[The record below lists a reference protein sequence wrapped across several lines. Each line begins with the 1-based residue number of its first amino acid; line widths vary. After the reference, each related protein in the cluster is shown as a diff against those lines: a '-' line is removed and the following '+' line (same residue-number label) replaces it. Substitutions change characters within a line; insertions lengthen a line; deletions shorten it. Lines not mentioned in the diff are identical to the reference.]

1 MEERDPVEVHV
12 ARTLRR
18 IRQIIADVVR
28 SYEYSKSIEYSSL
41 YMAKRNL
48 RRISTEISVNTYN
61 ELLEAIEALFLI
73 RCEGHQQRGYI
84 APRINSNR
92 KGRPAVELNEGQ
104 LTLLYNEGYTAV
116 NMANHLGCSKS
127 TIYKKLRELNMPM
140 RARFS
145 QISDDELKIT
155 VAQIHQEHPRAGH
168 IMMQSYLK
176 AAGVF
181 VPRHRTRET
190 LNAIDPIGAASRW
203 SQAIRRRSYKVA
215 TPNSLWHIDAHL
227 KLSRWGFVIHG
238 CIDGYSRM
246 IIYLECETSIQADP
260 VVNFFV
266 NAVNSYGLP
275 SRVRSDHGYENLLV
289 AVLMNTIRGMHRGSH
304 ITGKSVHNQRIERL
318 WVDVFKEV
326 CDSIYTELYSLED
339 QGLLDIENNTH
350 KFCVQYIYKNVIN
363 KKLSSFQSGW
373 NVHGIRTENNKSPR
387 QLWLNGILENYDMT
401 STAVRDIFDTDNMT
415 LYEKLSDSLQALG
428 VDLSVSV
435 VNSNT
440 SIPFSSFTATLQIS
454 EEQKLQLENI
464 ISLEEK
470 CNKEKYMLCVNLL
483 SS

>member
-1 MEERDPVEVHV
+1 MLKVAVCSATWLQVNSTTMEERAPAEVHV

-18 IRQIIADVVR
+18 IRQIIADAVR

-41 YMAKRNL
+41 YMAKTNL

-73 RCEGHQQRGYI
+73 PCEGHQQRGYI

-104 LTLLYNEGYTAV
+104 LTLLYNEGYTAI

-127 TIYKKLRELNMPM
+127 TIYKKLRELNMLM

-203 SQAIRRRSYKVA
+203 SQAIRRRTYKVA

-238 CIDGYSRM
+238 CIDGYSRL
-246 IIYLECETSIQADP
+246 IIYLVCETSIQADP

-350 KFCVQYIYKNVIN
+350 RFCVQYIYKNVIN
-363 KKLSSFQSGW
+363 KKLSSFQSAW
-373 NVHGIRTENNKSPR
+373 NVHGLRMENNKSPR
-387 QLWLNGILENYDMT
+387 QLWLNGIL
-401 STAVRDIFDTDNMT
+401 
-415 LYEKLSDSLQALG
+415 
-428 VDLSVSV
+428 
-435 VNSNT
+435 
-440 SIPFSSFTATLQIS
+440 
-454 EEQKLQLENI
+454 
-464 ISLEEK
+464 
-470 CNKEKYMLCVNLL
+470 
-483 SS
+483 